1 MISTEQE
8 LLKLFNSIKQKD
20 WIETTRHGD
29 QCLGNTFEDLIEKK
43 EDNLSAADYKDIEI
57 KVSRKQ
63 TSSLVTLFSKTP
75 NAPRKASTFLR
86 ENYGVP
92 HEEHP
97 DQFVLNTTVTA
108 NKMNTHRGGYGFQLM
123 VDEENKKIIVN
134 IYDLKSNELINNDV
148 YWNYDVIEKA
158 IKSKIKNI
166 ALIIG
171 DEKTENNKKYVKFT
185 DIIFIRDITKNDFIK
200 YLKEGKIKI
209 DFRIGVYLTGR
220 KIGQTHDHGT
230 AFRIAYDDLV
240 DIKKN

>member
-1 MISTEQE
+1 
-8 LLKLFNSIKQKD
+8 
-20 WIETTRHGD
+20 
-29 QCLGNTFEDLIEKK
+29 
-43 EDNLSAADYKDIEI
+43 
-57 KVSRKQ
+57 
-63 TSSLVTLFSKTP
+63 
-75 NAPRKASTFLR
+75 
-86 ENYGVP
+86 
-92 HEEHP
+92 
-97 DQFVLNTTVTA
+97 
-108 NKMNTHRGGYGFQLM
+108 KMNTHRGGYGFQLM

-134 IYDLKSNELINNDV
+134 IYDLTSNELINNDV

-220 KIGQTHDHGT
+220 KIGKTHDHGT
-230 AFRIAYDDLV
+230 AFR
-240 DIKKN
+240 